1 MIKFKNLFSQSRAYF
16 VKMEFKRDRPTIGIL
31 PGWSGLAGIIP
42 DRYLASVL
50 AGIQSAA
57 SIKKCHLLLAWGLGR
72 VSDASGT
79 FPAWPVISSDSDFVP
94 VGPWNTDGLIV
105 FAPLRHQERSYYLQ
119 ELNNQGFPILYIAT
133 GEREPMISVDNEAGI
148 RQAVTHMRDHGHRN
162 IAFIAGDPDDKGDS
176 EIRLHTYHSVMRDY
190 GLEIDPR
197 LVIQGWHTFQGGYEA
212 TRQLLASGIK
222 FTALVASDDNSAIG
236 AMKAIRDSGLQIP
249 RDIAII
255 GFDDQPDAVAQ
266 VPPLASIHVPLTL
279 IGEQALTLMFDE
291 LTMHR
296 GLESVRIPTRLVRRQ
311 SCGCMPEVVFSAG
324 QGESASKAVV
334 RHSKPVNDAF
344 QSIRQQLVDEMAAS
358 LPHGSRFP
366 HGERTNHLCTNL
378 VEAFYTGLKNEDSVH
393 FQTTLMEFIHELE
406 MADDKMD
413 PWQEIVSALRREMT
427 RLPVKWR
434 QTRIRHLA
442 QDMLHQARA
451 AISESAQ
458 RQDYR
463 HQYQREI
470 MSQALSELTARLNV
484 TLNKREAVEALEAN
498 LTAIGIRHVRVA
510 LFEPEEDDLVA
521 WSVLLNSDLELTSQR
536 FATREFPLP
545 TLYPQDE
552 LMNLVLVPLVFQ
564 DERLGYV
571 AFDAGNLGPCA
582 IIARQL
588 AATFKASDLHAQVF
602 ELSLTDALTGIY
614 NRRYFDLFLSNEV
627 ERSRRF
633 EHDLTIIMID
643 IDYFKKYNDSFGH
656 PAGDR
661 ALQFVVMCLQKGR
674 RRADVLTRIGGEE
687 FALILPETGIGG
699 ALEAVERVR
708 AALTVPSELKSPLT
722 LSIGISTLHGSEIK
736 ADVLIQQA
744 DLALYE
750 AKRAGRNQ
758 TCIFE
763 RAINDKKAE

>member
-1 MIKFKNLFSQSRAYF
+1 MD
-16 VKMEFKRDRPTIGIL
+16 FKRDRPTIGIL
-31 PGWSGLAGIIP
+31 PGWSGLAGTIP

-57 SIKKCHLLLAWGLGR
+57 RIRQCHLLLAWGLGR
-72 VSDASGT
+72 VSDSSGA

-105 FAPLRHQERSYYLQ
+105 FAPLRHEERSHYLQ
-119 ELNNQGFPILYIAT
+119 ELSNQGYPILFIAT
-133 GEREPMISVDNEAGI
+133 GEGEPMISVDNEAGI
-148 RQAVTHMRDHGHRN
+148 RQAVAHMRDHGHRN
-162 IAFIAGDPDDKGDS
+162 IAFMAGDPNDKGDS
-176 EIRLHTYHSVMRDY
+176 EIRLQSYYAAMRDY
-190 GLEIDPR
+190 GLDIDPR
-197 LVIQGWHTFQGGYEA
+197 LVIQGWHDFSEGYKA
-212 TRQLLASGIK
+212 TRTLIDLGLK

-236 AMKAIRDSGLQIP
+236 AMKAIREAGLQIP

-279 IGEQALTLMFDE
+279 IGEQALTLMFDHI
-291 LTMHR
+291 TQQR
-296 GLESVRIPTRLVRRQ
+296 DLESVRIPTRLVPRQ
-311 SCGCMPEVVFSAG
+311 SCGCMPQVVSSAG
-324 QGESASKAVV
+324 KGTSQSRVSI
-334 RHSKPVNDAF
+334 RHSQPADDEM
-344 QSIRQQLVDEMAAS
+344 QSLRQQLVDEMTAT
-358 LPHGSRFP
+358 LPHVSRFP
-366 HGERTNHLCTNL
+366 HGERTNHLCANL
-378 VEAFYTGLKNEDSVH
+378 VEAFYTSLNAENSVH
-393 FQTTLMEFIHELE
+393 FQKTLMDFLHELE
-406 MADDKMD
+406 MADDKID

-427 RLPVKWR
+427 HLPVNWR
-434 QTRIRHLA
+434 RARIRRLA

-470 MSQALSELTARLNV
+470 ISQALSELTAHLNV
-484 TLNKREAVEALEAN
+484 TLDKRLAVEVLDAHLS
-498 LTAIGIRHVRVA
+498 TIGIRHARVA
-510 LFEPEEDDLVA
+510 LFEPEGDDPIA
-521 WSVLLNSDLELTSQR
+521 WSVLLNADLHLTSQR
-536 FATREFPLP
+536 FTTREFPAP
-545 TLYPQDE
+545 MLYPPDE
-552 LMNLVLVPLVFQ
+552 LLNLALVPLVFQ
-564 DERLGYV
+564 DERMGYV
-571 AFDAGNLGPCA
+571 AFDAGNLGSCG

-643 IDYFKKYNDSFGH
+643 IDYFKTYNDSFGH

-661 ALQFVVMCLQKGR
+661 ALQSVVMCLQKGR

-687 FALILPETGIGG
+687 FALILPETGVTG
-699 ALEAVERVR
+699 ALEAIERIR
-708 AALTVPSELKSPLT
+708 AAMTVSSALKQPLT
-722 LSIGISTLHGSEIK
+722 LSMGISTLHGDEIE
-736 ADVLIQQA
+736 ANLLIQQA

-750 AKRAGRNQ
+750 AKRKGRDRI
-758 TCIFE
+758 CVFE
-763 RAINDKKAE
+763 DNGSTNKTDLG

>member
-1 MIKFKNLFSQSRAYF
+1 
-16 VKMEFKRDRPTIGIL
+16 MEFKRDRPTIGIL

-57 SIKKCHLLLAWGLGR
+57 QIRGCHILLAWGLGR
-72 VSDASGT
+72 VSDSSGT
-79 FPAWPVISSDSDFVP
+79 FPAWPVNSPDSDFVP

-105 FAPLRHQERSYYLQ
+105 FAPLRHEERSGYLR
-119 ELNNQGFPILYIAT
+119 ELSNQGYPILYIAT
-133 GEREPMISVDNEAGI
+133 GEGEPMISVDNEAGI
-148 RQAVTHMRDHGHRN
+148 RQAVAHMVEHGHRQ
-162 IAFIAGDPDDKGDS
+162 IAFIAGDPTDKGDS
-176 EIRLHTYHSVMRDY
+176 EIRLQAYHSAMRDY
-190 GLEIDPR
+190 GLDIDSA
-197 LVIQGWHTFQGGYEA
+197 LVVQGWHTFLGGYA
-212 TRQLLASGIK
+212 AARSLIDSGLK
-222 FTALVASDDNSAIG
+222 FTALVASDDNCATG
-236 AMKAIRDSGLQIP
+236 AMKAIRDAGLQVP
-249 RDIAII
+249 RDIAVI

-279 IGEQALTLMFDE
+279 IGEQALTLMFDHI
-291 LTMHR
+291 TMQR
-296 GLESVRIPTRLVRRQ
+296 RLESVRIPTRLVPRQ
-311 SCGCMPEVVFSAG
+311 SCGCMPQVVSSAG
-324 QGESASKAVV
+324 KGESQSKALV
-334 RHSKPVNDAF
+334 SQSQPSDDEIY
-344 QSIRQQLVDEMAAS
+344 SIRQQLVDEMVAT
-358 LPHGSRFP
+358 LPHSSRFP
-366 HGERTNHLCTNL
+366 HGERTNRICANL
-378 VEAFYTGLKNEDSVH
+378 VEAFYTSLKGENAVH
-393 FQTTLMEFIHELE
+393 FQTTLMEFLHELE

-427 RLPVKWR
+427 QLPVKWR
-434 QTRIRHLA
+434 RIRIQQLA

-484 TLNKREAVEALEAN
+484 TLDKRQAVEALDAH
-498 LTAIGIRHVRVA
+498 LAAIGIRHVRVA
-510 LFEPEEDDLVA
+510 LFEPEGDDPVA
-521 WSVLLNSDLELTSQR
+521 WSVFLNSDLVLARQR

-545 TLYPQDE
+545 ALYPQDE
-552 LMNLVLVPLVFQ
+552 LLNLALVPLVFQ
-564 DERLGYV
+564 DEPLGYV

-602 ELSLTDALTGIY
+602 ELSLTDALTGIH

-643 IDYFKKYNDSFGH
+643 IDYFKTYNDSFGH

-661 ALQFVVMCLQKGR
+661 ALQSVAMCLQKGR
-674 RRADVLTRIGGEE
+674 RKADVLARVGGEE
-687 FALILPETGIGG
+687 FALILPESGIVG
-699 ALEAVERVR
+699 ALEVAERIR
-708 AALTVPSELKSPLT
+708 AAINVSSDLKQPLTVSM
-722 LSIGISTLHGSEIK
+722 GISTLHGNEIE

-744 DLALYE
+744 DLALYK
-750 AKRAGRNQ
+750 AKRTGRNQ
-758 TCIFE
+758 ICIFE
-763 RAINDKKAE
+763 DNRSANKTDLL